1 MRAFPLGCAPRSA
14 GLKTAIRISISPI
27 SAISSISA
35 VLPRP
40 SADDADADA
49 LRHAVV
55 TSTSKPSYPPVWL
68 VASAPL
74 RYTAACQLTAPKR
87 SIMREPCFAGRGCKT
102 SR

>member
-27 SAISSISA
+27 SAISAISA

-40 SADDADADA
+40 SDDARA

-87 SIMREPCFAGRGCKT
+87 SIMREPCFAGRGCTT